1 MSSFLRQRIVQTL
14 CLLFLYFALAPLLP
28 EPAHELFYT
37 LSVSIKDLI
46 MLAMPL
52 AVVVFVAAAVNSFDK
67 KAPLFLSL
75 IAVFEGCS
83 NFCSVWYAHLSGS
96 FSSDYLYISKE
107 VMTGLEF
114 PLLWK
119 IPQFF
124 PDWWSS
130 EVALF
135 CGIVLGLISVV
146 LKDGILGALIVRGQL
161 FAQEV
166 LSKVFTPLIPFFILG
181 FVAKMNKTEMMG
193 QLLEG
198 SAALV
203 GWLVFFLAL
212 YLALLFAFGARW
224 SFERAMSHIRNLLPA
239 GSVAFSS
246 GSSLSTMPWTIE
258 GTAKNLQ
265 NPDLA
270 KAIIPATT
278 NIQQIGDCFANAFLC
293 FLIYD
298 GFYGEAPD
306 LWMWLLFSSAFVA
319 ARFATAAVLGG
330 AIFIMLPIY
339 EKYLHFTPEMTA
351 IILAFNVILDPIITS
366 ANVLANGALCCLFE
380 RVWNRISTLTQ
391 KTVAKD
397 YSY

>member
-1 MSSFLRQRIVQTL
+1 
-14 CLLFLYFALAPLLP
+14 
-28 EPAHELFYT
+28 
-37 LSVSIKDLI
+37 
-46 MLAMPL
+46 
-52 AVVVFVAAAVNSFDK
+52 
-67 KAPLFLSL
+67 
-75 IAVFEGCS
+75 
-83 NFCSVWYAHLSGS
+83 
-96 FSSDYLYISKE
+96 
-107 VMTGLEF
+107 
-114 PLLWK
+114 
-119 IPQFF
+119 
-124 PDWWSS
+124 
-130 EVALF
+130 
-135 CGIVLGLISVV
+135 
-146 LKDGILGALIVRGQL
+146 
-161 FAQEV
+161 
-166 LSKVFTPLIPFFILG
+166 
-181 FVAKMNKTEMMG
+181 
-193 QLLEG
+193 
-198 SAALV
+198 
-203 GWLVFFLAL
+203 
-212 YLALLFAFGARW
+212 
-224 SFERAMSHIRNLLPA
+224 
-239 GSVAFSS
+239 
-246 GSSLSTMPWTIE
+246 
-258 GTAKNLQ
+258 LQ